1 MTEGSAV
8 AAAREPIVLGADS
21 STSATKVVAC
31 RRDGTVVAQAA
42 AAYPCVSERPG
53 WVEQD
58 ADQWW
63 EATADACRAVMA
75 KLDPRATSVRGIG
88 LTHQRFS
95 FVPVDADVRPLR
107 RAILWNDTR
116 SAREAEDAARL
127 LGARRIYERTGFP
140 PSQFTLYKVLWLKRN
155 EPDIYEA
162 TRRILLVQD
171 CLIHRLCGEVVMAQG
186 SGTMTGALD
195 IEHPDRWARDIISG
209 LGVREDIW
217 VERILPGAT
226 VAGHVH
232 RQAAAATGLP
242 EGLPVVTGAGDQP
255 CGILGAGVVETG
267 QLGING
273 GTSCSVELVCGR
285 LPDRREPRY
294 FIEIGPSGDYIL
306 ENCIP
311 SGGSALM
318 NWYRDRFEAPRAG
331 AASAVSSGGAA
342 GAAGPA
348 LPPWPEVYG
357 LAAEAPPGNDGVMLV
372 PYFQGVNA
380 PYWDQDARGLLFGM
394 HVGFGKPHLVR
405 AIIEGVAYEAR
416 RSAELMTAGSGI
428 AVEEIRMYGGSARS
442 DHWNQAF
449 ADVLDRPLVVPDTEE
464 ATAKGAAIC
473 AAVACGVHADF
484 TTAVRA
490 MVRVRA
496 RYQPDQDRAARYD
509 NLYRTGYAK
518 LYDRL
523 ADLKPRG

>member
-1 MTEGSAV
+1 MVESSSSAMR
-8 AAAREPIVLGADS
+8 APIVLGVDS
-21 STSATKVVAC
+21 STSATKVIAC
-31 RRDGTVVAQAA
+31 DRDGAIVAEASA
-42 AAYPCVSERPG
+42 SYPCTTERPG

-63 EATADACRAVMA
+63 EALAQACRTVMA
-75 KLDPRATSVRGIG
+75 ALDPRSTSVQGIG

-95 FVPVDADVRPLR
+95 FVPVDADLRPLR

-116 SAREAEDAARL
+116 CSQEAEEAARL
-127 LGARRIYERTGFP
+127 LGSQHIYERTGFP
-140 PSQFTLYKVLWLKRN
+140 PSQFTLYKVLWLKRH
-155 EPDIYEA
+155 EPEVYAA

-171 CLIHRLCGEVVMAQG
+171 FLIHRLCGAVVMAQG

-195 IEHPDRWARDIISG
+195 IAHPDRWAMDIIEG
-209 LGVREDIW
+209 LGIREDIW

-226 VAGHVH
+226 VAGLVH

-255 CGILGAGVVETG
+255 CGSLGAGVVGPG

-285 LPDRREPRY
+285 LPDRRTPRY
-294 FIEIGPSGDYIL
+294 FVEIGPSGDYIL

-318 NWYRDRFEAPRAG
+318 NWYRDRFEAPRG
-331 AASAVSSGGAA
+331 TGAA
-342 GAAGPA
+342 GTAGPA

-405 AIIEGVAYEAR
+405 AIIEGIAYEAR
-416 RSAELMTAGSGI
+416 RSAELMSEGSGI

-442 DHWNQAF
+442 DIWNQAF
-449 ADVLDRPLVVPDTEE
+449 ADVFDRPLAVPDTEE
-464 ATAKGAAIC
+464 ATAKGAAIS

-484 TTAVRA
+484 AGAVRA
-490 MVRVRA
+490 MVKVRA
-496 RYQPDQDRAARYD
+496 RYAPDRERAARYD
-509 NLYRTGYAK
+509 RLYRTGYVK
-518 LYDRL
+518 LYDRI
-523 ADLKPRG
+523 ADLKPKG